1 VNRRGFTLLEV
12 VMTVAIFGMFLMML
26 ATLTAEMRGQE
37 KRYPV
42 NFMKHPQVIALLSRL
57 RHDVVDAWAADTYPG
72 QYPPAPAVALYR
84 QSAKTLLINTL
95 VGGGKQTVVWDF
107 SKPGEA
113 HRISYNVGIGTE
125 WVARGLP
132 PDFDAGLDAVSVPGR
147 PFGVRFM
154 AKDAKGQLA
163 IDQYYQ
169 PRAHQ

>member
-1 VNRRGFTLLEV
+1 
-12 VMTVAIFGMFLMML
+12 
-26 ATLTAEMRGQE
+26 MRGQE

-42 NFMKHPQVIALLSRL
+42 NFMKHPQIIAVLSRL
-57 RHDVVDAWAADTYPG
+57 RHDVIDAWAAEPYLNP
-72 QYPPAPAVALYR
+72 YPPTGVALYT
-84 QSAKTLLINTL
+84 QSKKTLIINTL

-113 HRISYNVGIGTE
+113 HRIAYNVGIGTE

-132 PDFDAGLDAVSVPGR
+132 PDFAADLDAVVVPGR

-163 IDQYYQ
+163 IDQYYL
-169 PRAHQ
+169 PRTHKEP

>member
-12 VMTVAIFGMFLMML
+12 VMTIAIFGMFLMML

-42 NFMKHPQVIALLSRL
+42 NFMKHPQIIAVLSRL
-57 RHDVVDAWAADTYPG
+57 RHDVIDAWATDPYPN
-72 QYPPAPAVALYR
+72 QYPPTGAALYT
-84 QSAKTLLINTL
+84 QSKKTLLINTL
-95 VGGGKQTVVWDF
+95 VGGGMQTVVWDF
-107 SKPGEA
+107 SKPGEV

-132 PDFDAGLDAVSVPGR
+132 PDFGADLDAVEVPGR

-169 PRAHQ
+169 PRTHQ